1 LVAWEIFEPVASRY
15 EAWYGSGKGGRVD
28 RAERVLLDWMLARLP
43 HTEEVLEVGC
53 GTGHFSRYL
62 ASRSLRVFGLDR
74 SPAMLTA
81 LRGGGP
87 PIAVV
92 RADAHCLPFR
102 DRAVDAVSF
111 VTSLEFLEEPE
122 RALTEA
128 VRVSRQGLMLLVLNR
143 RSLGG
148 LSRRMGPQASQTIL
162 SRARD
167 YTLPVLRSLIRDTA
181 AERLRD
187 LHWRYG
193 CCPRDLWPTPC
204 RLPVGDVIAMAAVLA

>member
-1 LVAWEIFEPVASRY
+1 MAWEIFEPVASRY
-15 EAWYGSGKGGRVD
+15 EAWYGSGKGRRVD

-62 ASRSLRVFGLDR
+62 ASRSLCVFGLDR

-81 LRGGGP
+81 LRSGEP

-92 RADAHCLPFR
+92 QADAHRLPFR
-102 DRAVDAVSF
+102 GRAVDAVLF
-111 VTSLEFLEEPE
+111 VTSLEFLEEPK

-143 RSLGG
+143 WSLGG

-162 SRARD
+162 GRARD
-167 YTLPVLRSLIRDTA
+167 YTLPSLRTLVRDAA

-204 RLPVGDVIAMAAVLA
+204 RLPVGDVIAMAAVLT